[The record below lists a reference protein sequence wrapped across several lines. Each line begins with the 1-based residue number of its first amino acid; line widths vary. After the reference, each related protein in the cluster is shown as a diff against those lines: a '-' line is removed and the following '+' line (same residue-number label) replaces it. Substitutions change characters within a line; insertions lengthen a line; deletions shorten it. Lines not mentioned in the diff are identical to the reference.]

1 MTGSIKLAGKLTR
14 PTTKSNKMTYEFSI
28 RPQSK
33 WKMHVTNFITLDSCG
48 FLKTAR
54 ALCSGRTVAAATAL
68 IRCRTEINSLS
79 LPVCF
84 LAAAGVSGD
93 CGGAFSGGGGIG
105 SGGFFGGGSWLVV
118 EQGTVAQII
127 TFLSVSGCSICQR

>member
-48 FLKTAR
+48 FLS
-54 ALCSGRTVAAATAL
+54 CAAAPRRDTV
-68 IRCRTEINSLS
+68 R
-79 LPVCF
+79 P
-84 LAAAGVSGD
+84 D
-93 CGGAFSGGGGIG
+93 CGGGDRPNTLPDGN
-105 SGGFFGGGSWLVV
+105 
-118 EQGTVAQII
+118 
-127 TFLSVSGCSICQR
+127 